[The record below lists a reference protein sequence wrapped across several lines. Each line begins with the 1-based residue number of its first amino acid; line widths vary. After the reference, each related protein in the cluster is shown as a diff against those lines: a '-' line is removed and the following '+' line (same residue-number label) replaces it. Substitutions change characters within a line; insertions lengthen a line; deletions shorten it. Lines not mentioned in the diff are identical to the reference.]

1 MLQNE
6 IINKSR
12 KEGNVFEELRDAVVL
27 ITGGTR
33 GIGKAIAESFKSVG
47 ANVYITGTNRER
59 TEAVARELNV
69 NGVKMDVTD
78 REEVKRVVNEIAEK
92 EGKIDVLVNN
102 AGITRDTLFM
112 RMKDEDWDAVI
123 DTNLNGVYNVTRAV
137 VPLMVKKRKG
147 VIINISSVVGFTG
160 NVGQV
165 NYSATKS
172 ALVGFTKSLAKELGG
187 RNIRVVAVAPGYI
200 TTDMTKA
207 IPEKI
212 KEELLKTIPL
222 KREGEPREVAD
233 VCLFLASNMASY
245 ITGTTIHVN
254 GGLF

>member
-1 MLQNE
+1 M
-6 IINKSR
+6 
-12 KEGNVFEELRDAVVL
+12 FEELKGSVVL

-33 GIGKAIAESFKSVG
+33 GIGRAIAETFKNAG
-47 ANVYITGTNRER
+47 AVVYITGTNKER
-59 TEAVARELNV
+59 TEAVANELGV
-69 NGVKMDVTD
+69 NGVKMDVSD
-78 REEVKRVVNEIAEK
+78 REEVKSVVNEIVEK
-92 EGKIDVLVNN
+92 EGRIDVLINN
-102 AGITRDTLFM
+102 AGITRDTLFL

-123 DTNLNGVYNVTRAV
+123 NTNLNGVYNVTRAV
-137 VPLMVKKRKG
+137 VPVMVKKRKG

-172 ALVGFTKSLAKELGG
+172 ALIGFTKSLAKELGS

-212 KEELLKTIPL
+212 KEELIKSIPL
-222 KREGEPREVAD
+222 RREGEPREIAE

>member
-1 MLQNE
+1 M
-6 IINKSR
+6 
-12 KEGNVFEELRDAVVL
+12 FEELEGAVVL
-27 ITGGTR
+27 VTGGTR
-33 GIGKAIAESFKSVG
+33 GIGRAIAESFKKAG
-47 ANVYITGTNRER
+47 ATVYITGTNREK
-59 TEAVARELNV
+59 TEAVAQEIGV

-78 REEVKRVVNEIAEK
+78 REEVKRVVGEIVEK
-92 EGKIDVLVNN
+92 EGKIDVLINN
-102 AGITRDTLFM
+102 AGITRDTLFL

-123 DTNLNGVYNVTRAV
+123 NTNLNGVYNVTRAV
-137 VPLMVKKRKG
+137 VPVMVKKRKG

-172 ALVGFTKSLAKELGG
+172 ALIGFTKSLAKELGG

-212 KEELLKTIPL
+212 KEELIKSIPL
-222 KREGEPREVAD
+222 RREGEPREVAD

>member
-1 MLQNE
+1 
-6 IINKSR
+6 R
-12 KEGNVFEELRDAVVL
+12 
-27 ITGGTR
+27 
-33 GIGKAIAESFKSVG
+33 AIAQRFSEVG
-47 ANVYITGTNRER
+47 ATVYITGTNQER
-59 TEAVARELNV
+59 TLQVASELGV
-69 NGVKMDVTD
+69 NGFKMDVTD
-78 REEVKRVVNEIAEK
+78 REEVKKVVSEIVEK

-102 AGITRDTLFM
+102 AGITRDTLFI
-112 RMKDEDWDAVI
+112 RMKDEDWDKVI

-137 VPLMVKKRKG
+137 VPYMVKKRKG

-187 RNIRVVAVAPGYI
+187 RGIRVNAVAPGYI

-207 IPEKI
+207 IPEKV
-212 KEELLKTIPL
+212 KSELLKSIPL
-222 KREGEPREVAD
+222 RREGEPREVAD
-233 VCLFLASNMASY
+233 AVLFLSSDMASY
-245 ITGTTIHVN
+245 ITGTTLHVN

>member
-1 MLQNE
+1 MF
-6 IINKSR
+6 
-12 KEGNVFEELRDAVVL
+12 KELKGAVVL

-33 GIGKAIAESFKSVG
+33 GIGRAIAESFRNAG
-47 ANVYITGTNRER
+47 AVVYITGTNRER
-59 TEAVARELNV
+59 TESVAKELGV
-69 NGVKMDVTD
+69 NGVKMDVSD
-78 REEVKRVVNEIAEK
+78 REEVKNVVNEIVEK
-92 EGKIDVLVNN
+92 EGRIDVLVNN
-102 AGITRDTLFM
+102 AGITRDTLFV

-123 DTNLNGVYNVTRAV
+123 NTNLNGVYNVTRAV
-137 VPLMVKKRKG
+137 VPVMVKKRKG

-172 ALVGFTKSLAKELGG
+172 ALVGFTKSLAKELGS

-212 KEELLKTIPL
+212 KEELIKSIPL
-222 KREGEPREVAD
+222 RREGEPREIAD
-233 VCLFLASNMASY
+233 VCLFLASDMASY

>member
-1 MLQNE
+1 M
-6 IINKSR
+6 
-12 KEGNVFEELRDAVVL
+12 FEELKGAVVL

-33 GIGKAIAESFKSVG
+33 GIGRAIAERFKEVE
-47 ANVYITGTNRER
+47 ATVYITGTNQER
-59 TEAVARELNV
+59 TLKAASEIGV
-69 NGVKMDVTD
+69 NGVKMDVSD
-78 REEVKRVVNEIAEK
+78 REEVKRVISEIVEK

-102 AGITRDTLFM
+102 AGITRDTLFI

-123 DTNLNGVYNVTRAV
+123 NTNLNGVYNVTRAV
-137 VPLMVKKRKG
+137 VPHMVKKRKG
-147 VIINISSVVGFTG
+147 VVINISSVVGFTG

-172 ALVGFTKSLAKELGG
+172 ALIGFTKSLAKELGG
-187 RNIRVVAVAPGYI
+187 RGIRVNAVAPGYI

-212 KEELLKTIPL
+212 KAELLKSIPL
-222 KREGEPREVAD
+222 RREGEPREVAD
-233 VCLFLASNMASY
+233 AVLFLASDMASY
-245 ITGTTIHVN
+245 VTGTTLHVN

>member
-1 MLQNE
+1 M
-6 IINKSR
+6 
-12 KEGNVFEELRDAVVL
+12 FEELEGAVVL
-27 ITGGTR
+27 VTGGTR
-33 GIGKAIAESFKSVG
+33 GIGRAIAESFKKAG
-47 ANVYITGTNRER
+47 ATVYITGTNREK
-59 TEAVARELNV
+59 TEAVAQEIGV

-78 REEVKRVVNEIAEK
+78 REEVKRVVDEIVEK
-92 EGKIDVLVNN
+92 EGKIDVLINN
-102 AGITRDTLFM
+102 AGITRDTLFL

-123 DTNLNGVYNVTRAV
+123 NTNLNGVYNVTRAV
-137 VPLMVKKRKG
+137 VPVMVKKRKG

-172 ALVGFTKSLAKELGG
+172 ALIGFTKSLAKELGG

-212 KEELLKTIPL
+212 KEELIKSIPL
-222 KREGEPREVAD
+222 RREGEPKEIAE

>member
-1 MLQNE
+1 M
-6 IINKSR
+6 
-12 KEGNVFEELRDAVVL
+12 FEELKGAVVL
-27 ITGGTR
+27 VTGGTR
-33 GIGKAIAESFKSVG
+33 GIGRAIAQRFSEVG
-47 ANVYITGTNRER
+47 ATVYITGTNQER
-59 TEAVARELNV
+59 TLQIASELGV
-69 NGVKMDVTD
+69 NGFKMDVTD
-78 REEVKRVVNEIAEK
+78 REEVKKVVSEILEK

-102 AGITRDTLFM
+102 AGITRDTLFI
-112 RMKDEDWDAVI
+112 RMKDEDWDKVI

-137 VPLMVKKRKG
+137 VPYMVKKRKG

-187 RNIRVVAVAPGYI
+187 RGIRVNAVAPGYI

-207 IPEKI
+207 IPEKV
-212 KEELLKTIPL
+212 KSELLKSIPL
-222 KREGEPREVAD
+222 RREGEPREVAD
-233 VCLFLASNMASY
+233 AVLFLSSDMASY
-245 ITGTTIHVN
+245 ITGTTLHVN

>member
-1 MLQNE
+1 MF
-6 IINKSR
+6 
-12 KEGNVFEELRDAVVL
+12 KELKGAVVL

-33 GIGKAIAESFKSVG
+33 GIGRAIAEAFKG
-47 ANVYITGTNRER
+47 AGATVYITGTNRER
-59 TEAVARELNV
+59 TEAAAKELGV

-78 REEVKRVVNEIAEK
+78 REEVKRVVNEIIEK
-92 EGKIDVLVNN
+92 EGKIDILINN
-102 AGITRDTLFM
+102 AGITKDTLFL

-123 DTNLNGVYNVTRAV
+123 NTNLNGVYNVTRAV
-137 VPLMVKKRKG
+137 VPAMVKKRKG

-172 ALVGFTKSLAKELGG
+172 ALIGFTKSLAKELGG

-200 TTDMTKA
+200 TTDMTKT

-212 KEELLKTIPL
+212 KEELIKSIPL

>member
-1 MLQNE
+1 M
-6 IINKSR
+6 
-12 KEGNVFEELRDAVVL
+12 FEELKGAVVL
-27 ITGGTR
+27 VTGGTR
-33 GIGKAIAESFKSVG
+33 GIGRAIAQRFSEVG
-47 ANVYITGTNRER
+47 ATVYITGTNQER
-59 TEAVARELNV
+59 TLQVASELGV
-69 NGVKMDVTD
+69 NGFKMDVTD
-78 REEVKRVVNEIAEK
+78 REEVKKVVSEIVEK

-102 AGITRDTLFM
+102 AGITRDTLFI
-112 RMKDEDWDAVI
+112 RMKDEDWDKVI

-137 VPLMVKKRKG
+137 VPYMVKKRKG

-187 RNIRVVAVAPGYI
+187 RGIRVNAVAPGYI

-207 IPEKI
+207 IPEKV
-212 KEELLKTIPL
+212 KSELLKSIPL
-222 KREGEPREVAD
+222 RREGEPREVAD
-233 VCLFLASNMASY
+233 AVLFLSSDMASY
-245 ITGTTIHVN
+245 ITGTTLHVN